1 MLAIILLSLLS
12 ILLFVGFGRAYVQY
26 TKLPA
31 TGTEI
36 LLLGLCISN
45 TLASYLS
52 IGMPLSSK
60 VLLGLLALSIL
71 VSKKSPKREMVQFI
85 KQYQATLWMS
95 LPFIVIALLIAIG
108 VPNNYDTG
116 LYHLQSIKW
125 IETYPAV
132 PGLANLHGRFGFNP
146 NIFTLF
152 ALTAAKDLFSQEVF
166 VLNFTVFIIVLTYLL
181 HQFKQSLLQS
191 GFTFLGIWY
200 AILLIMLLKLP
211 NLAAPSPDYLT
222 TVLPLFLFA
231 RWKTIGFGSSQTTL
245 SNYIPFLTLSVYVI
259 TIKLAAIPILLLS
272 LALLVKHPPTRR
284 QWLYLLLWLSFIV
297 LPWLLRNVILSGWLI
312 YPLEAL
318 DIFNFDW
325 KVPAEKVALEKWSLT
340 GWARDPGPGYLHAA
354 TLSFGSWFPIWWK
367 HLSMLNSVLL
377 MGGVVLP
384 ILLCVAHFTKKAKI
398 FTDTL
403 VMILVA
409 WAGIVFWLFLAPDWR
424 FGEIYIIVAASAF
437 LPLLEAFLPK
447 MQFYQLNWK
456 FGAVLLCGLFLAKH
470 QLMIRTNVQAL
481 MHQQN
486 LWTPLPIALPASP
499 GFTVNKG
506 AAIEVNVPIIDDRCF
521 NFPLPC
527 TPFPDSC
534 LELRRND
541 LRDGFKLKSK

>member
-1 MLAIILLSLLS
+1 MLAIILLSLFS
-12 ILLFVGFGRAYVQY
+12 ILLFVGFGRAYVKY

-52 IGMPLSSK
+52 IWMPLSGK
-60 VLLGLLALSIL
+60 TLLGLLALSIL
-71 VSKKSPKREMVQFI
+71 AWKKPHIREIVQFI
-85 KQYQATLWMS
+85 KQHQATVWMS
-95 LPFIVIALLIAIG
+95 LPFIIIALLIAIG
-108 VPNNYDTG
+108 APNNYDTG

-166 VLNFTVFIIVLTYLL
+166 VLNFTVFIIVFTYLL
-181 HQFKQSLLQS
+181 RQFKQSLQQS
-191 GFTFLGIWY
+191 GFTFLGVWY

-231 RWKTIGFGSSQTTL
+231 RWKTIGFGSTQPTIL
-245 SNYIPFLTLSVYVI
+245 NYIPFITLSVYVI
-259 TIKLAAIPILLLS
+259 TIKLAAAPILLLS
-272 LALLVKHPPTRR
+272 LALLFKHSPTRR

-318 DIFNFDW
+318 DIFTFDW
-325 KVPAEKVALEKWSLT
+325 KVPAEKVALERWSLT
-340 GWARDPGPGYLHAA
+340 GWARDPGPEYLQAPA
-354 TLSFGSWFPIWWK
+354 LSFSSWFPIWWK
-367 HLSMLNSVLL
+367 HLSMLNSLL
-377 MGGVVLP
+377 FIGGVVSP
-384 ILLCVAHFTKKAKI
+384 ILLFVAHFTKKAKI
-398 FTDTL
+398 FAHIL

-437 LPLLEAFLPK
+437 LLLLEAFLPK

-470 QLMIRTNVQAL
+470 QLIIRFNIQAL
-481 MHQQN
+481 RHQQN
-486 LWTPLPIALPASP
+486 IWAPIPIALPSST

-506 AAIEVNVPIIDDRCF
+506 AAIEVNVPIIDDRCL

-534 LELRRND
+534 LVLRGND
-541 LRDGFKLKSK
+541 LRDGFKLISK